1 MLLPFDQELEALV
14 EKIKDLE
21 EFSAKHNIDLSD
33 EIAALKAKEQE
44 IRKKIYSK
52 LSAYEKV
59 QLARMT
65 ERPNVMEYINYI
77 FTDFIELHG
86 DRAYRDDLS
95 IVGGLAR
102 LEGLPVTVIGQRR
115 GRDTKENIKYNFGMP
130 HPEGYRKALRL
141 MKQAEKFRRPVITF
155 IDTPGAYCGIGAEER
170 GQGEAIARNLAEMS
184 ALKVPIIAVL
194 IGEGGSGGALAL
206 QISDRFLMLENAV
219 FSVIAVESCATILF
233 RDVSKAREVAEA
245 LKITAQDMLQFGI
258 ADEIIPEPPGGA
270 HRDREMTMQKVKES
284 IVRHLNE
291 IKDIPTEQLL
301 RERFQR
307 YRRIGAIK

>member
-1 MLLPFDQELEALV
+1 MLPFDQELEVLV

-21 EFSAKHNIDLSD
+21 EFSAKHNIDLSK
-33 EIAALKAKEQE
+33 EIAALKEKEQE
-44 IRKKIYSK
+44 IRKKIYSE

-59 QLARMT
+59 QLARMS

-102 LEGLPVTVIGQRR
+102 LEGWPVTVIGQRR
-115 GRDTKENIKYNFGMP
+115 GKDTKENIKYNFGMP

-141 MKQAEKFRRPVITF
+141 MKQAEKFKRPIITF
-155 IDTPGAYCGIGAEER
+155 IDTPGAFCGIGAEER

-184 ALKVPIIAVL
+184 VLKVPIIAVL

-233 RDVSKAREVAEA
+233 RDVSKAKEVAEA
-245 LKITAQDMLQFGI
+245 LKITAQDMIRFGI

-270 HRDREMTMQKVKES
+270 HRDKEATMQKVKES
-284 IVRHLNE
+284 IIKHLYE
-291 IKDIPTEQLL
+291 IKDLPKEQLL
-301 RERFQR
+301 EERFQR

>member
-1 MLLPFDQELEALV
+1 MLPFDQELEALV
-14 EKIKDLE
+14 DKIKDLE
-21 EFSAKHNIDLSD
+21 EFSAKHNIDLGK

-44 IRKKIYSK
+44 LRNKIYRN
-52 LSAYEKV
+52 LSAYERV
-59 QLARMT
+59 QLARMS
-65 ERPNVMEYINYI
+65 ERPNTMDYINYI

-86 DRAYRDDLS
+86 DRLFRDDLS

-141 MKQAEKFRRPVITF
+141 MKQAEKFGRPIITF
-155 IDTPGAYCGIGAEER
+155 IDTPGAFCGLGAEER

-184 ALKVPIIAVL
+184 VLKVPILAVL

-219 FSVIAVESCATILF
+219 FSVITVESCATILF
-233 RDVSKAREVAEA
+233 RDASKAKEVAEA

-258 ADEIIPEPPGGA
+258 ANEIIAEPPGGA
-270 HRDREMTMQKVKES
+270 QRDKETTMKRVKES
-284 IVRHLNE
+284 LIRHLNE
-291 IKDIPTEQLL
+291 VKDLPIEQLL
-301 RERFQR
+301 EARFQR